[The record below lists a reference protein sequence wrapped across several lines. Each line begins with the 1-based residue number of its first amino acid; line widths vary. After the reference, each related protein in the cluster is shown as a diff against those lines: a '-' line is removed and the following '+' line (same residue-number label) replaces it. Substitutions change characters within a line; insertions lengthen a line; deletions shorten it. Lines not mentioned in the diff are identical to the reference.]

1 MNAMDDRKIHFT
13 EIHIDVTK
21 IPVLIRVNNF
31 LKKFIV
37 INSVNCRMTIN
48 IGWTEIVEM
57 IFGLVDWNVCVD

>member
-31 LKKFIV
+31 LNFFTV
-37 INSVNCRMTIN
+37 INSVKCRMTIN
-48 IGWTEIVEM
+48 VG
-57 IFGLVDWNVCVD
+57 

>member
-1 MNAMDDRKIHFT
+1 MNAMDDTKIHFT

-48 IGWTEIVEM
+48 IG
-57 IFGLVDWNVCVD
+57 

>member
-21 IPVLIRVNNF
+21 IPVLIRVPVNNF

-48 IGWTEIVEM
+48 IG
-57 IFGLVDWNVCVD
+57 

>member
-31 LKKFIV
+31 LKNFIV

-48 IGWTEIVEM
+48 IGLTEIVEM

>member
-21 IPVLIRVNNF
+21 ITMYYYCVLIRVNNF
-31 LKKFIV
+31 LKFFIV

-48 IGWTEIVEM
+48 IG
-57 IFGLVDWNVCVD
+57 

>member
-13 EIHIDVTK
+13 DIHLGVTK

-37 INSVNCRMTIN
+37 INSVNYRMTIN
-48 IGWTEIVEM
+48 IG
-57 IFGLVDWNVCVD
+57 

>member
-21 IPVLIRVNNF
+21 IPVCNF
-31 LKKFIV
+31 LIFFTV

-48 IGWTEIVEM
+48 VG
-57 IFGLVDWNVCVD
+57 